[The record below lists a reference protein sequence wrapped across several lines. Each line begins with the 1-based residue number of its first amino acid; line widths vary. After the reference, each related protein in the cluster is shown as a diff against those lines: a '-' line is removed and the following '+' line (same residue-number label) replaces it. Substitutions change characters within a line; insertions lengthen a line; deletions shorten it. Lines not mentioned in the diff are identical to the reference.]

1 MLTEGGPKFR
11 GLEEGEELYQSFI
24 SKHLVLL
31 DQWGQDFQIFFFFFN
46 VARKGN
52 FEGLGLALSQV
63 NGEGTWWHL
72 SHVGKDGS
80 LY

>member
-1 MLTEGGPKFR
+1 MGTRFPDL
-11 GLEEGEELYQSFI
+11 
-24 SKHLVLL
+24 
-31 DQWGQDFQIFFFFFN
+31 FFFFN